1 MEKLQGQQ
9 KARKTANQGKE
20 QRKSQNQNKSS
31 KKNSNSKTPPN
42 TLNASY
48 PP

>member
-9 KARKTANQGKE
+9 KARKMTNQGKE